1 MTDNIFSPENIQKAK
16 DEIAA
21 MAAQCLRLEHGNTM
35 GIPETPQGAALIDRV
50 MIVLHNLGYSPE
62 DSSQLLSDVLENIH
76 VNGYKGS
83 MPEDD
88 AVPTLPSRSDKNT
101 F

>member
-1 MTDNIFSPENIQKAK
+1 MTDDIFSAESIKKAK

-21 MAAQCLRLEHGNTM
+21 MCAQFLHIEHGNTM
-35 GIPETPQGAALIDRV
+35 GIPETPQGNALIDRM
-50 MIVLHNLGYSPE
+50 MILLHNLGYSPE
-62 DSSQLLSDVLENIH
+62 DSSLLISDVLEDIH

-83 MPEDD
+83 MPEDPS
-88 AVPTLPSRSDKNT
+88 VPDLPPRSQKDS